1 MERLRQWRSMTHEE
15 RVVAATAALRSATL
29 DFYEDNWSL
38 EDSVAN
44 ISPIALADII
54 AQAVEESLG
63 IWELEWDY
71 DADTDLVYGS
81 SVATYWF
88 KVSDPQT
95 GCVLTHETDNLT
107 GEKLHYCRFIETLGD
122 AVQAIVD
129 LADIIAEKL
138 PSGRSRVTSLKEVE

>member
-1 MERLRQWRSMTHEE
+1 MTHEE

-29 DFYEDNWSL
+29 DFYEDSWSL

-54 AQAVEESLG
+54 AQAVEELLG

-95 GCVLTHETDNLT
+95 GCVLTHKTSSMT
-107 GEKLHYCRFIETLGD
+107 GERLRYFKFIETFRD
-122 AVQAIVD
+122 AVQAVVD

-138 PSGRSRVTSLKEVE
+138 PFGRSRVTSLKEVK

>member
-1 MERLRQWRSMTHEE
+1 MERLRLWRGMTHEE
-15 RVVAATAALRSATL
+15 KIVAAMAALRSATL

-38 EDSVAN
+38 EVSVAN
-44 ISPIALADII
+44 ISPIALADTI
-54 AQAVEESLG
+54 AQVVEESLG

-107 GEKLHYCRFIETLGD
+107 GEKLHYCRFVETLRD
-122 AVQAIVD
+122 AVRAIVD
-129 LADIIAEKL
+129 LADIIAENL
-138 PSGRSRVTSLKEVE
+138 PVVRSQVSSKEVK

>member
-1 MERLRQWRSMTHEE
+1 MTHEE

-54 AQAVEESLG
+54 AQAVEELLG

-88 KVSDPQT
+88 KVSDPET
-95 GCVLTHETDNLT
+95 GYVLTHKTSSMT
-107 GEKLHYCRFIETLGD
+107 GERLRYFKFIETFRD
-122 AVQAIVD
+122 AVQAVVD

-138 PSGRSRVTSLKEVE
+138 PVGRSQVTSLKEVE

>member
-1 MERLRQWRSMTHEE
+1 MTHEE
-15 RVVAATAALRSATL
+15 KVAAAMAALRNATL
-29 DFYEDNWSL
+29 DFYEDDWSP

-54 AQAVEESLG
+54 AQAVEELLG
-63 IWELEWDY
+63 VWELEWDY

-88 KVSDPQT
+88 KVTDPRT
-95 GCVLTHETDNLT
+95 GCVLTHRTNNLT
-107 GEKLHYCRFIETLGD
+107 GEKLSYCRFMATLRD

-138 PSGRSRVTSLKEVE
+138 PVACPQISHQGGEGKWPIGCSS